1 MTITDWRINLTT
13 GRSVYFPQA
22 LEVETGQHPV
32 AAALAAFLQDAEAG
46 RTGQPIE
53 QFAAVIAGMRY
64 RGQRLAPGLYSL
76 RVVPAEIIETPALG
90 HRPAIVEALLD
101 GRHNAGGLILIA
113 GPAGSGK
120 STTAASVLRSRL
132 RRHGGYCLTIE
143 DPVEYVLEG
152 FHGRGYCIQIE
163 AESTSDYQAH
173 ILRAKRGF
181 PARTLGLLYLSEI
194 RDAFT
199 AQAAAQMAVAGCLVI
214 STIHSFNLISAIQ
227 NYLEL
232 MGAENSA
239 IARYTVA
246 SCLKLVVC
254 QRWDARGQLVS
265 DMLPI
270 NETAMGAIKNGV
282 LHSLKDVIAGVEA
295 GMRSPHRTSD

>member
-1 MTITDWRINLTT
+1 MTITDWRINLST
-13 GRSVYFPQA
+13 GKSVHFPQV
-22 LEVETGQHPV
+22 LEVETRDHPV
-32 AAALAAFLQDAEAG
+32 AAAIATFLQDSEARHQG
-46 RTGQPIE
+46 RPLD
-53 QFAAVIAGMRY
+53 QFAAHIGDTRY
-64 RGQRLAPGLYSL
+64 RGQRLSPTVYSL
-76 RVVPAEIIETPALG
+76 RVVPGEIIETQALG

-113 GPAGSGK
+113 GAAGSGK
-120 STTAASVLRSRL
+120 STTAASVVRSRL

-152 FHGRGYCIQIE
+152 FHGRGDCIQIE
-163 AESTSDYQAH
+163 AESTSDYQTQ

-181 PARTLGLLYLSEI
+181 PARTLGLFYLGEI
-194 RDAFT
+194 RDALT

-214 STIHSFNLISAIQ
+214 STIHSFNIISAIQ

-254 QRWDARGQLVS
+254 QRWDARGQLIS

-270 NETAMGAIKNGV
+270 NGTAMGAIKNGV

-295 GMRSPHRTSD
+295 GMRSASRVND